1 MSHQVSVQQ
10 AALLTGKSRET
21 INKATQE
28 GRLSFTRSARNTKV
42 IDIAELERVFPL
54 VRTPDDLAVSGTV
67 RPGPALTAEPS
78 GLREQVA
85 VLAERL
91 EGLQREQETLRV
103 ERDRERRQLE
113 AEIEHLRTTLEK
125 AQDQHGKAML
135 LLTHQNGEEGAGVSR
150 ENFKVLTERVQRLGR
165 QNRLIYEELKARKAG
180 PFWKQWLSLR
190 SLT

>member
-28 GRLSFTRSARNTKV
+28 GRLSFTRSAKQTKV

-67 RPGPALTAEPS
+67 RLGPALTPESS

-103 ERDRERRQLE
+103 ERERERRQLE
-113 AEIEHLRTTLEK
+113 AEIEHLRTSLEK

-135 LLTHQNGEEGAGVSR
+135 LLTHQNGEEGGAGYRDQFKQLEEAMLRLRKQNGIIYR
-150 ENFKVLTERVQRLGR
+150 ELQAT
-165 QNRLIYEELKARKAG
+165 KAR
-180 PFWKQWLSLR
+180 PWWKRLFG
-190 SLT
+190 